1 MSFLGFFRNKKEQ
14 AEPKKEKAKTVK
26 LDEEHDQFSS
36 VERFNTDR
44 YVEDM
49 FLDLFRAV
57 RSEEWRR
64 VISYGTMEFK
74 KDHVTMKLDFS
85 EYASFKIKSVSV
97 EAGYKSF
104 RFRSEMPIADYA
116 FFHEV
121 YCNSVREENEK
132 LKKHTEEGMA
142 AIRKSIGKAALR
154 DGRIDLL
161 LGED

>member
-1 MSFLGFFRNKKEQ
+1 MSFLGFFRKKEQ
-14 AEPKKEKAKTVK
+14 AEPKKEKAKTLK
-26 LDEEHDQFSS
+26 LDEEYDDFSS
-36 VERFNTDR
+36 IERFNTDR

-49 FLDLFRAV
+49 FLELFHAV
-57 RSEEWRR
+57 RSEEWRK

-74 KDHVTMKLDFS
+74 KDHVAMKIEFS
-85 EYASFKIKSVSV
+85 DYRNFKIKSITV

-104 RFRSEMPIADYA
+104 RFRSELPVAHYA

-121 YCNSVREENEK
+121 YCKNIQEENEK
-132 LKKHTEEGMA
+132 LKKHTEEGME

-154 DGRIDLL
+154 DGKIDFL

>member
-1 MSFLGFFRNKKEQ
+1 MSFLGFFRKKEQ
-14 AEPKKEKAKTVK
+14 AAPKKEKAKTVK
-26 LDEEHDQFSS
+26 LDQEHDQFAS

-44 YVEDM
+44 YVENM
-49 FLDLFRAV
+49 FLDLFHAV

-64 VISYGTMEFK
+64 IISYGTMEFK
-74 KDHVTMKLDFS
+74 KDNVTMKLEFS
-85 EYASFKIKSVSV
+85 DYSSFKIKSVSV

-121 YCNSVREENEK
+121 YCMNVREENEK
-132 LKKHTEEGMA
+132 LKSHTEEGMA

-154 DGRIDLL
+154 DGKIDFL

>member
-14 AEPKKEKAKTVK
+14 AEPNKEKAKTVK
-26 LDEEHDQFSS
+26 LDVDHDQFSS

-49 FLDLFRAV
+49 FLELFHAV

-64 VISYGTMEFK
+64 FISYGTMEFK

-85 EYASFKIKSVSV
+85 EHSIFKIKSVTV
-97 EAGYKSF
+97 ETGYKSF

-121 YCNSVREENEK
+121 YCKNVRDENEK

-142 AIRKSIGKAALR
+142 AIRKSIGKAGLR
-154 DGRIDLL
+154 DGKIDFL

>member
-1 MSFLGFFRNKKEQ
+1 MSFLGFFRKKEQ
-14 AEPKKEKAKTVK
+14 AEPKKEKAKTLK
-26 LDEEHDQFSS
+26 LDEEYDDFSS
-36 VERFNTDR
+36 IERFNTDR

-49 FLDLFRAV
+49 FLELFHAV

-64 VISYGTMEFK
+64 FISYGTMEFK
-74 KDHVTMKLDFS
+74 KDQVTMKLDFS
-85 EYASFKIKSVSV
+85 EHSSFKIKSVTV

-121 YCNSVREENEK
+121 YCKNVRDENEK

-142 AIRKSIGKAALR
+142 AIRTSIGQAALR
-154 DGRIDLL
+154 DGKIDFL
-161 LGED
+161 LGGD

>member
-1 MSFLGFFRNKKEQ
+1 MSFLGFFRKKEQ
-14 AEPKKEKAKTVK
+14 AEPKKEKAKTLK

-36 VERFNTDR
+36 IERFNTDR
-44 YVEDM
+44 YVENM
-49 FLDLFRAV
+49 FFDLFHAV

-74 KDHVTMKLDFS
+74 KDNVTMKLEFS
-85 EYASFKIKSVSV
+85 DYSSFKIKSVSV

-121 YCNSVREENEK
+121 YCKNVREENEK
-132 LKKHTEEGMA
+132 LKNHTEEGME

-154 DGRIDLL
+154 DGKIDFL

>member
-1 MSFLGFFRNKKEQ
+1 MDFLGFFRKKEQ
-14 AEPKKEKAKTVK
+14 ADPKKEKAKTLK
-26 LDEEHDQFSS
+26 LDQEHEQFSS
-36 VERFNTDR
+36 IERFNTDR
-44 YVEDM
+44 YVENM
-49 FLDLFRAV
+49 FLDLFHAV

-74 KDHVTMKLDFS
+74 KDNVTMKLDFS
-85 EYASFKIKSVSV
+85 DYSSFKIKSVTV

-121 YCNSVREENEK
+121 YCKNVHEENEK
-132 LKKHTEEGMA
+132 NKKITEEGMA

-154 DGRIDLL
+154 DGKIDFL